1 MKGILT
7 LFTVFGLDFATK
19 KWADETLP
27 LNCSKEIVRNR
38 LYFRHIKNSGV
49 AYNKFSGRQKG
60 ILLFTGGLLAY
71 YSGVFLR
78 VLLGKKSEKY
88 TLPLALVLGG
98 GYGNFWERARKG
110 QVTDF
115 LFVPAEGRNMPIF
128 NLADVAILLGTVG
141 LAIISCQKCEKNEN
155 YCCRTRTNVV

>member
-1 MKGILT
+1 MKEILT

-19 KWADETLP
+19 KWADENLP
-27 LNCSKEIVRNR
+27 LNRKKEIVKNR
-38 LYFRHIKNSGV
+38 LYFWHIKNSGI

-128 NLADVAILLGTVG
+128 NFADVAIWIGAIW
-141 LAIISCQKCEKNEN
+141 LAFVSCKEK
-155 YCCRTRTNVV
+155 